1 MSTSKKELKAFHA
14 AVKACMEIDPYMAIS
29 RIDAFLTYAND
40 PEVQTIADLQDTL
53 RRTTGLAASSVSRN
67 VSFWTETIYKH
78 RDGSRPEGAGFIQL
92 IPDPADYRRRIILM
106 TAKGE
111 QFIDKITGAI
121 KNGLEK

>member
-1 MSTSKKELKAFHA
+1 MSTSKELKAFHSA
-14 AVKACMEIDPYMAIS
+14 IKTCMQIDPYMAIS

-92 IPDPADYRRRIILM
+92 IADPADYRRRMILM

-111 QFIDKITGAI
+111 QFTDKITEAI